1 MAIRSTLPPI
11 DFIRMR
17 RSVMAANITEPGPT
31 PEELKII
38 IEAGLRVPD
47 HSRCGPWRIQ
57 IIGKKGQFALGE
69 LYADLFA
76 AENEEANE
84 DICPPIPWFIVF
96 ALTTMAIAFHL
107 IIDFIFLSI
116 DLSPG

>member
-31 PEELKII
+31 PDELKII

-57 IIGKKGQFALGE
+57 IIGKRAS
-69 LYADLFA
+69 
-76 AENEEANE
+76 
-84 DICPPIPWFIVF
+84 
-96 ALTTMAIAFHL
+96 
-107 IIDFIFLSI
+107 FLWVNFT
-116 DLSPG
+116 LSYSQPRMRKQMKI

>member
-31 PEELKII
+31 PEELNII

-47 HSRCGPWRIQ
+47 HSRCGPWRVQ
-57 IIGKKGQFALGE
+57 IIGKIRAVTQQVPVAYSRL
-69 LYADLFA
+69 LFF
-76 AENEEANE
+76 
-84 DICPPIPWFIVF
+84 P
-96 ALTTMAIAFHL
+96 
-107 IIDFIFLSI
+107 
-116 DLSPG
+116 